1 MKTHVMAACFAA
13 TAAMTGAVLASETVV
28 EGVAETEF
36 VEVPAVEP
44 KAPAKI
50 EAMAK
55 AETGAKPIEGFLAK
69 LTPEERAATG
79 LGKLSAEQ
87 LAVLT
92 AQVEKEVKLAR
103 QGDVTGFAG
112 TFISRRTEAERTAAG
127 LGILSTSE
135 KYQLDRLVSR
145 ALAARPPQPPVLP
158 GQSLSGV
165 ELLKPKSPWETHGF
179 VQLEYGFGSGD
190 SEYKAATVAVAQV
203 NTKTGTVL
211 EFAYTVAEATG
222 YLSRWNNYSMGVRGR
237 PFGPWRY

>member
-1 MKTHVMAACFAA
+1 MKTQAMAACFAA
-13 TAAMTGAVLASETVV
+13 TAAMTGGAFAGETAVDGVV
-28 EGVAETEF
+28 ETEF

-44 KAPAKI
+44 KSPAKI
-50 EAMAK
+50 EAAAK
-55 AETGAKPIEGFLAK
+55 IEGVVKPAEGFFAR
-69 LTPEERAATG
+69 LTPEERTAAG
-79 LGKLSAEQ
+79 LGRLSAEQ
-87 LAVLT
+87 LSVLT
-92 AQVEKEVKLAR
+92 AQVEKEVRLAR

-112 TFISRRTEAERTAAG
+112 TFISRRTEAEKTAAG
-127 LGILSTSE
+127 LGILTTGE

-158 GQSLSGV
+158 GSAQSGV

-222 YLSRWNNYSMGVRGR
+222 YLSRWQNYSMGWRSR
-237 PFGPWRY
+237 PYGPWRY